1 MMFFF
6 LILFAGHLNSVY
18 HPHLIYKKYIRI
30 KNKFLQKILIDD
42 MISLTGGIRKNNK
55 GNLNK
60 LSLIGLFYYIIAF
73 LWLIF
78 YLVYSHYFDVTI
90 PFLIAIL
97 LSWFGILVFSINTS
111 KIIKEFPYAKLN
123 TILNYIGIFIIGIF
137 ALFLFI
143 ITVIYL
149 FS

>member
-1 MMFFF
+1 MIFFF
-6 LILFAGHLNSVY
+6 SILFIGHLNSSY

-42 MISLTGGIRKNNK
+42 MLSLTGGVRKNNK

-73 LWLIF
+73 LWLLF
-78 YLVYSHYFDVTI
+78 YLVYSYYFDVTL
-90 PFLIAIL
+90 PFLIASF
-97 LSWFGILVFSINTS
+97 LSWLGILIYSINTS

-123 TILNYIGIFIIGIF
+123 TILNYVGMFIVGIFS
-137 ALFLFI
+137 LFLFI
-143 ITVIYL
+143 ITIIYL
-149 FS
+149 FI

>member
-6 LILFAGHLNSVY
+6 LILFTGYLNSPY

-42 MISLTGGIRKNNK
+42 YLSNVRRKNNK

-60 LSLIGLFYYIIAF
+60 LSVIGLVYYILAF
-73 LWLIF
+73 LWLLF
-78 YLVYSHYFDVTI
+78 YLVYSHYFDNVL
-90 PFLIAIL
+90 PFALASVL
-97 LSWFGILVFSINTS
+97 LSFGWLISIINTS

-123 TILNYIGIFIIGIF
+123 TIFNHIAIFIVSIF
-137 ALFLFI
+137 CLISLLSTI
-143 ITVIYL
+143 IHL